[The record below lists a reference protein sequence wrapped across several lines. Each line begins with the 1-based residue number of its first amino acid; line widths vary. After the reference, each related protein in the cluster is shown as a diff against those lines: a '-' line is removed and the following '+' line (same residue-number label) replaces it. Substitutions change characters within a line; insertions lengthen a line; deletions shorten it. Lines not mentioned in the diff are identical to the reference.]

1 MQNAIVEYTD
11 ALTLSHT
18 FLGALERKRPR
29 IVALLMM
36 GEICRGFREEAA
48 DLLKKSWARLSRAAA
63 RAEGSVAA
71 ALRPP
76 LIYCVL
82 SACLQIL
89 G

>member
-18 FLGALERKRPR
+18 FLGALERKSPR

-48 DLLKKSWARLSRAAA
+48 DLLNKSWARLSTAAA
-63 RAEGSVAA
+63 RAAPHLLCA
-71 ALRPP
+71 
-76 LIYCVL
+76 
-82 SACLQIL
+82 
-89 G
+89 